1 MPAHRREAWAGSVP
15 AGRRFGGLV
24 ALLLLA
30 ATVSRAADEPV
41 LWFAVG
47 EELRYEVYWG
57 VIHVADSR
65 VTTEWIEEGG
75 RRLLAIRFRTQSN
88 GFLKRIYPVN
98 DLIESI
104 IDPATFLPLR
114 FTKTLSEGRYRTD
127 EVTEFDHAKGLAYWH
142 NRKSG
147 KKKEF
152 PIEADTRD
160 IVTFMYY
167 LRARPFTPGEQA
179 KFRVMAD
186 EKLYDLFFKVGPA
199 DEMKFKQ
206 FGKVRSV
213 RIEPEAAFEG
223 IFVRKGKLTIWVSVD
238 PRRVCTRLMA
248 TTPFANVHVN
258 LAEVLGPGDDFWVRA
273 RSESA
278 QASAALPPGQ
288 VAASRPPPERTVHVD

>member
-1 MPAHRREAWAGSVP
+1 VPVRR
-15 AGRRFGGLV
+15 V
-24 ALLLLA
+24 APWRLLLA
-30 ATVSRAADEPV
+30 LLGLWAGAARAEGEPAP

-57 VIHVADSR
+57 VVHVADSR
-65 VTTEWIEEGG
+65 VTTEWIEQDG

-88 GFLKRIYPVN
+88 GFLKKIYPVN
-98 DLIESI
+98 DFIESI
-104 IDPATFLPLR
+104 VDPATFLPLR
-114 FTKTLSEGRYRTD
+114 FTKTLNEGRYRTD
-127 EVTEFDHAKGLAYWH
+127 EVTHFDHGSGVATWE
-142 NRKSG
+142 NRKNG

-167 LRARPFTPGEQA
+167 LRAQAFTPGQQA

-186 EKLYDLFFKVGPA
+186 EKLYDLFFRVGPA
-199 DEMKFKQ
+199 DEMKFEK

-223 IFVRKGKLTIWVSVD
+223 IFVRKGKLTIWVSED

-248 TTPFANVHVN
+248 TTPFANVRVN
-258 LAEVLGPGDDFWVRA
+258 LAEVLGPGDDFWVS
-273 RSESA
+273 RSAPSA
-278 QASAALPPGQ
+278 QAAAPPGAQ
-288 VAASRPPPERTVHVD
+288 AAAGSPQERTAHVD